1 MSKEQWKGASLGD
14 RVREGGQRGGATG
27 RSCEMGRPL
36 VFMEG
41 YDLNSMLA
49 DPLSSERCPD
59 SRGKAR
65 STGTSE
71 EGLDHSRGEKQGPDR
86 VGAKDRFHKRS

>member
-1 MSKEQWKGASLGD
+1 MGAGLGD
-14 RVREGGQRGGATG
+14 RVREGGQRGAATG

-41 YDLNSMLA
+41 YDLSSVLA

-59 SRGKAR
+59 GRGKAR

-71 EGLDHSRGEKQGPDR
+71 EGLDHSQGEKQGPDR
-86 VGAKDRFHKRS
+86 VGAKDRFCKGS

>member
-1 MSKEQWKGASLGD
+1 
-14 RVREGGQRGGATG
+14 
-27 RSCEMGRPL
+27 MGRPL

-41 YDLNSMLA
+41 YDLSSVLA

-59 SRGKAR
+59 GRGKAR

-71 EGLDHSRGEKQGPDR
+71 EGLDHSQGEKQGPDR
-86 VGAKDRFHKRS
+86 VGAKDRFCKGS